1 MGKAKDFY
9 KISKGHIDHI
19 YHHVGI
25 YSFNITSLSKFVSMP
40 ASVNELNYHLEQ
52 WRALDSGLSIGV
64 GFAENIPISVDT
76 KEDLIHLES
85 IIKSQQ

>member
-1 MGKAKDFY
+1 
-9 KISKGHIDHI
+9 
-19 YHHVGI
+19 
-25 YSFNITSLSKFVSMP
+25 MP
-40 ASVNELNYHLEQ
+40 PSVNELNHHLEQ

-64 GFAENIPISVDT
+64 SFVENIPISVDT